1 MKIRRVKFYF
11 DHDRKIEIV
20 MPKSSFTAF
29 TLRVPKKFI
38 KIRKDI
44 KETDFIEHLLM
55 KLLKHGYIS
64 LSELSE
70 ILDIGSNI
78 PYKMKILDYL

>member
-1 MKIRRVKFYF
+1 MKIRRVKFYL

-29 TLRVPKKFI
+29 TLSVPKKLI
-38 KIRKDI
+38 KMRKDI
-44 KETDFIEHLLM
+44 KDFDFIDHLFM
-55 KLLKHGYIS
+55 KLLDHGYIS
-64 LSELSE
+64 LNELNE
-70 ILDIGSNI
+70 ILKIGSHI